1 MVRGPGV
8 APESF
13 FSVLCKC
20 SEGLVLGQNEEV
32 RDKLLI
38 DTTILS
44 TYD

>member
-1 MVRGPGV
+1 MVRGPKV
-8 APESF
+8 ASGSV

-38 DTTILS
+38 DTTILL